1 MTQIGADGFL
11 IVHLR
16 KSAKSADKVPS
27 LATLAK
33 RLYSGFCLTKNRQK
47 TVFLASLGQAHGFGA
62 PQNHGKHNIWCL
74 LQGQFHKILHFNC
87 LRIMDLGVVKWG
99 CFLI

>member
-1 MTQIGADGFL
+1 MTQIGADGYL

-16 KSAKSADKVPS
+16 KSANKVPS

-47 TVFLASLGQAHGFGA
+47 TGFFASLGQALGFGA
-62 PQNHGKHNIWCL
+62 PQNHGKHNIWCF
-74 LQGQFHKILHFNC
+74 LQG
-87 LRIMDLGVVKWG
+87 
-99 CFLI
+99 